1 LSGKKYMKNK
11 NYETTSKRIWDGR
24 VDSVDNF
31 YAFRWHQW
39 ISLCDLEE
47 DKFPSNLQGIGFIG
61 FCSDEGVRKNLG
73 RTGTANGPDT
83 IREQLSNLP
92 CYFTR
97 DFKLY
102 DFGNIYC
109 HDMELEDCQKL
120 LAEGVEKILNT
131 GLYPVVLGGG
141 HDVAFGHYCG
151 LFNHYGDVVKD
162 PGIGIINFDAHLDM
176 RPYPKGSSSGTMFRQ
191 IGDMVKERD
200 FDFNYLCLGVQKRGN
215 TIDLFRTAREYGA
228 NYIYARDLLDMDMW
242 KLMEEIDSFVHRS
255 KMIYMTIC
263 SDVFSSGFAPGV
275 SAAQPLG
282 LEPEK
287 VIKIM
292 KYVIKSGKN
301 VSFDIAEV
309 SPRFDQDHIT
319 ARLASTLVFAVVN
332 AIAELKGMDAGV

>member
-1 LSGKKYMKNK
+1 MKNK
-11 NYETTSKRIWDGR
+11 NYEIVSKRVWDGR

-39 ISLCDLEE
+39 ITIYDLQDEE
-47 DKFPSNLQGIGFIG
+47 NLPSNLEGIGFIG

-83 IREQLSNLP
+83 IREALANLP
-92 CYFTR
+92 CYFNEN
-97 DFKLY
+97 FKLY

-120 LAEGVEKILNT
+120 LSEGVEKILKT

-141 HDVAFGHYCG
+141 HDIAFGHYCG
-151 LFNHYGDVVKD
+151 LFNHYDDGEKD

-191 IGDMVKERD
+191 IGDMLKDRD
-200 FDFNYLCLGVQKRGN
+200 YEFNYFCLGVQKRGN
-215 TIDLFRTAREYGA
+215 TIDLFRTAKEYGA
-228 NYIYARDLLDMDMW
+228 KYIYARDILDRDIW
-242 KLMEEIDSFVHRS
+242 GILEDIDDFIHKSD
-255 KMIYMTIC
+255 KIYMTIC
-263 SDVFSSGFAPGV
+263 ADVFSSGFAPGV

-292 KYVIKSGKN
+292 KYIIKSGKT

-319 ARLASTLVFAVVN
+319 ARLASTLIFAVVN
-332 AIAELKGMDAGV
+332 SVAGLKGMDAEV